1 MSDWRSD
8 TKSKGNE
15 LDRVIKIGDRLG
27 KIIVQSLE
35 ARTDFKTENRGTSW
49 DVPPTLINHS
59 STHSV
64 VAKSLVS
71 VLLQHFILSERRLF
85 LARASTVGFST
96 KVRTNGI
103 PF

>member
-49 DVPPTLINHS
+49 VMGYMR
-59 STHSV
+59 
-64 VAKSLVS
+64 
-71 VLLQHFILSERRLF
+71 EMR
-85 LARASTVGFST
+85 ARPRQRWVNIGT
-96 KVRTNGI
+96 
-103 PF
+103 

>member
-35 ARTDFKTENRGTSW
+35 PRTDFKTENRGTSW
-49 DVPPTLINHS
+49 DI
-59 STHSV
+59 
-64 VAKSLVS
+64 
-71 VLLQHFILSERRLF
+71 
-85 LARASTVGFST
+85 
-96 KVRTNGI
+96 
-103 PF
+103 

>member
-49 DVPPTLINHS
+49 DI
-59 STHSV
+59 
-64 VAKSLVS
+64 
-71 VLLQHFILSERRLF
+71 RREMR
-85 LARASTVGFST
+85 ARPRQRWVNIGT
-96 KVRTNGI
+96 
-103 PF
+103 

>member
-49 DVPPTLINHS
+49 DI
-59 STHSV
+59 
-64 VAKSLVS
+64 
-71 VLLQHFILSERRLF
+71 
-85 LARASTVGFST
+85 
-96 KVRTNGI
+96 
-103 PF
+103 

>member
-49 DVPPTLINHS
+49 VMGYMTRNE
-59 STHSV
+59 
-64 VAKSLVS
+64 
-71 VLLQHFILSERRLF
+71 SE
-85 LARASTVGFST
+85 T
-96 KVRTNGI
+96 
-103 PF
+103 